1 MVEDPKNITKLE
13 AHADAPQRATP
24 PLCVMALQV
33 GPHPSH
39 ALIALCALSAC
50 EGPLGTTRTVRMAVR
65 LAAIRPAHSHAR
77 AAMLTHA
84 KAEGI
89 EGLCSWR
96 RT

>member
-50 EGPLGTTRTVRMAVR
+50 EGLLGTTRTVRMAVR
-65 LAAIRPAHSHAR
+65 LAAICPAHSHAR